1 MIQRSRKVGA
11 VTPSSAPCPPTAPIG
26 SAAHAAVRS
35 PFRATAAA
43 VLTGAALVLSGC
55 TVRVPPGPDAAN
67 PECAPI
73 IVSLPDELIGLER
86 RETTS
91 QSTAAWGEGEKT
103 VVLRC
108 GVEPPPPTTDL
119 CTTMKSASGTVD
131 WIVRE
136 DDETGIVTFTTYGRS
151 PAVDITVPRAAAPDQ
166 PSSAPL
172 GVAGLVAP
180 IEQTKFC
187 VGPGE
192 A

>member
-1 MIQRSRKVGA
+1 MTMKRSRKVGC
-11 VTPSSAPCPPTAPIG
+11 VTPALARRVLTRLICA
-26 SAAHAAVRS
+26 R
-35 PFRATAAA
+35 TAALA
-43 VLTGAALVLSGC
+43 ILSGAALMLSGC
-55 TVRVPPGPDAAN
+55 AVTVPAGPNSADPA
-67 PECAPI
+67 CAPI

-91 QSTAAWGEGEKT
+91 QSTAAWGHGEKT

-108 GVEPPPPTTDL
+108 GVEPPPPTTDM
-119 CTTMKSASGTVD
+119 CTTIKTSSGTVD

-136 DDETGIVTFTTYGRS
+136 DDETGIVTFTTYGRT

-166 PSSAPL
+166 PSSAPV

-180 IEQTKFC
+180 IKQTKFC
-187 VGPGE
+187 VGPGD